1 MTVIGGIGAAQA
13 PVRSARGAR
22 PDRQFG
28 AALDSAAAQD
38 VRDAAGAGA
47 TAATSMLL
55 SLQEIPDAT
64 ERNRRARAR
73 AEAALAAL
81 RDMQLALL
89 GGGLS
94 RARLVDLAAAAD
106 AVAEAEDPALRAAA
120 AAVQLRA
127 AIELARLEHA
137 TV

>member
-1 MTVIGGIGAAQA
+1 MTVIGGIGPTQA
-13 PVRSARGAR
+13 PVRSARAAR
-22 PDRQFG
+22 GDRQFG

-38 VRDAAGAGA
+38 IRETAGAGA
-47 TAATSMLL
+47 TSAASMLL

-73 AEAALAAL
+73 TEAALAAL

-89 GGGLS
+89 GGGLD

-106 AVAEAEDPALRAAA
+106 AAAEAEDPALRRAAE
-120 AAVQLRA
+120 AVQLRA
-127 AIELARLEHA
+127 AIELARLEH
-137 TV
+137 TGV

>member
-1 MTVIGGIGAAQA
+1 MTVIGGIGAAQP
-13 PVRSARGAR
+13 PVRGAR
-22 PDRQFG
+22 AARADRQFG
-28 AALDSAAAQD
+28 AALDSAAAQEM
-38 VRDAAGAGA
+38 REAAGAGA
-47 TAATSMLL
+47 TSATSMLL

-81 RDMQLALL
+81 RDMQHALL

-106 AVAEAEDPALRAAA
+106 AAAEAEDPALRAAGE
-120 AAVQLRA
+120 AVWLRA

-137 TV
+137 GV